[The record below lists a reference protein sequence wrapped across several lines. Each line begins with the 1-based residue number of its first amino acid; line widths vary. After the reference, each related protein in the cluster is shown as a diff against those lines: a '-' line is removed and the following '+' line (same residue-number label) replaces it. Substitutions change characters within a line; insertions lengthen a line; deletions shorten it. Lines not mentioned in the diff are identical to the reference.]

1 MSAITA
7 KASRKMKKYA
17 VLTREPRCFLGS
29 FDFSWEQR
37 KLGDMM
43 NVTSVKRIHQSDWT
57 DSGVRFLRAR
67 DIVAAA
73 KNEEPDDYLY
83 ISKEKYEEYST
94 LSGKVGVSD
103 LLVTGVGTIGVPY
116 LVRNLEPLYFKDGNI
131 IWFQNSDKID
141 GKFLFYSF
149 SAEQIQ
155 GFINESAGIGTVGTY
170 TIESG
175 KKTPISL
182 PNQIEQAKVGEFFQQ
197 LDNLITLH
205 QRKCALL
212 FSPFQAF
219 ISMMFITS
227 TFSWEQRKLASL
239 CEKFT
244 DGDWIESKDQ
254 SDFGVRLVQ
263 TGNVGVAE
271 YLDKPNNKKWIS
283 EDTFDRLHC
292 EEVLPGDILISRL
305 PEPAG
310 RACIVPLLGTKMITA
325 VDCTIVR
332 TAPDMSNK
340 FLVQYLSSQAYFD
353 DVNTCLA
360 GGTRQ
365 RISRGNLAN
374 FNVPIPVKKSE
385 QDAIGMFFGYLDNLI
400 TLHQRK
406 CIFFTGRAGRL
417 ISTVNKKRITSS
429 WEQRKLGDI
438 ADIVGG
444 GTPSTGNQSY
454 WDGDIDWYAPA
465 EIADQIYANSSQKK
479 ITGLGYENSSAKML
493 PPGTVLFTSR
503 AGIGKTAI
511 LTRKGCTNQGFQSIV
526 PHRGELDSYFIF
538 SRTEELKR
546 YGELVGAGSTF
557 VEVSGKQMAVMELMM
572 PPTMREQQTI
582 GGFFQQLDHLIT
594 LHQRKPFLMKWR
606 TSDANRNQT
615 NRLVL

>member
-1 MSAITA
+1 
-7 KASRKMKKYA
+7 
-17 VLTREPRCFLGS
+17 
-29 FDFSWEQR
+29 
-37 KLGDMM
+37 MM

-83 ISKEKYEEYST
+83 ISKEKYEEYSA

-205 QRKCALL
+205 QRQPFLH
-212 FSPFQAF
+212 SPPD
-219 ISMMFITS
+219 ISLIVQLTPPFY

-310 RACIVPLLGTKMITA
+310 RACIMPLLGTKMITA

-374 FNVPIPVKKSE
+374 FNVPIPVKKTE
-385 QDAIGMFFGYLDNLI
+385 QDAIGMFFGYLDN
-400 TLHQRK
+400 
-406 CIFFTGRAGRL
+406 
-417 ISTVNKKRITSS
+417 
-429 WEQRKLGDI
+429 
-438 ADIVGG
+438 
-444 GTPSTGNQSY
+444 
-454 WDGDIDWYAPA
+454 
-465 EIADQIYANSSQKK
+465 
-479 ITGLGYENSSAKML
+479 
-493 PPGTVLFTSR
+493 
-503 AGIGKTAI
+503 
-511 LTRKGCTNQGFQSIV
+511 
-526 PHRGELDSYFIF
+526 
-538 SRTEELKR
+538 
-546 YGELVGAGSTF
+546 
-557 VEVSGKQMAVMELMM
+557 
-572 PPTMREQQTI
+572 
-582 GGFFQQLDHLIT
+582 LIT